1 MGEVTPNASPQVVA
15 AYLRRIPG
23 YAFDPEI
30 DEDFVDELLKD
41 FAALDVLEEIKA
53 FRWYHD
59 NRPAQKVRHVRLSLR
74 RWLAGTLERRS
85 RFPLPDA

>member
-1 MGEVTPNASPQVVA
+1 MAEVAPNAPLETLN
-15 AYLRRIPG
+15 AYLKRIPG
-23 YAFDPEI
+23 YVFDPDI
-30 DEDFVDELLKD
+30 DNDFVLELLEDFS
-41 FAALDVLEEIKA
+41 ALDVLEEIKA

-85 RFPLPDA
+85 RFPPRP